1 MTVDIDQKKILS
13 NSIQK
18 LVKEKKDPDLEL
30 KISKTETKTKEIT
43 ILFPKK
49 ISYWLSTNKTD
60 ILQYNDQKS

>member
-49 ISYWLSTNKTD
+49 ISY
-60 ILQYNDQKS
+60 